1 MASVGSIIGGGLS
14 VVRERPG
21 AVAIWGVTYVGGI
34 VALFIMVALLMGGTI
49 GMMGMRDPAA
59 AGSAIGGMILTMI
72 VFYLGMFFLAVVLM
86 NAVFRTVLRPNEWSM
101 ASLRVG
107 MDELRVFGLTIMV
120 LIGTFIISFVAGLLI
135 SLISLALMAVTGP
148 NIAVGIVVQL
158 IYLCFWIWLS
168 VRLSLLSPVVFYRRR
183 FAVDTAWEMTGGA
196 NFWKLLGAFLVIGL
210 VVMVVFGAIF
220 WWAFGPIFME
230 MMQHPRDP
238 VAMRSAMEAFG
249 PAAMMG
255 RFGIVFLVSV
265 LFGPIAFAI
274 WNGMLATATREFL
287 IEGGEVLEDDAEGTA
302 AIFE

>member
-1 MASVGSIIGGGLS
+1 
-14 VVRERPG
+14 
-21 AVAIWGVTYVGGI
+21 
-34 VALFIMVALLMGGTI
+34 
-49 GMMGMRDPAA
+49 
-59 AGSAIGGMILTMI
+59 
-72 VFYLGMFFLAVVLM
+72 
-86 NAVFRTVLRPNEWSM
+86 M

-287 IEGGEVLEDDAEGTA
+287 IDSGEVLEDDAEGTA